1 MKYWWWKQLQLW
13 SARRTL
19 GNHFLS
25 VSIHE
30 IATTPIRLT
39 IPTIYQIYEV
49 KYIKHMKTTDIPNV
63 VQIWKLKTRLL
74 KQISNIANI
83 ATTPNRL
90 TTTDILIM
98 VHYNEYQISPKL
110 LPNLFGSLPPI
121 YEMWYRYENEKLNC
135 YNRYKHY
142 YHTYCGCKKISIHPY
157 SAQCWSYIKINVFP
171 PEAKINFP
179 LKERFLY
186 CTATTT
192 NEPLSCELCFKFLS
206 PNRSVLPT
214 GQFRCKYGF
223 IGWVKSSIEKI
234 VTLKCCLFET
244 TLK

>member
-13 SARRTL
+13 SARQAL

-39 IPTIYQIYEV
+39 IPTIYHQI
-49 KYIKHMKTTDIPNV
+49 KYSKHMKPDIPNV

-98 VHYNEYQISPKL
+98 VHFNEYQISPKL
-110 LPNLFGSLPPI
+110 LPNLFCSLPPI

-135 YNRYKHY
+135 YNRYKH
-142 YHTYCGCKKISIHPY
+142 
-157 SAQCWSYIKINVFP
+157 
-171 PEAKINFP
+171 
-179 LKERFLY
+179 
-186 CTATTT
+186 
-192 NEPLSCELCFKFLS
+192 
-206 PNRSVLPT
+206 
-214 GQFRCKYGF
+214 
-223 IGWVKSSIEKI
+223 
-234 VTLKCCLFET
+234 
-244 TLK
+244 